1 MKFHFEKSLQYPST
15 RGIIRDIIEKIPE
28 RIGCILKLLSDLFL
42 TFAKVG
48 LFTFGGGYAMISII
62 ADTCV
67 EKKRWITHDEMM
79 DITVIAESTPGP
91 IAINAATYVGH
102 RQAGIPG
109 SVAATV
115 GMVLPSFVIIYLISS
130 VLDNFLE
137 IAWIA
142 NAFRGI
148 KIGVGLLILRVAVNM
163 LKKMKP
169 MPMPRIIAG
178 CAFAVM
184 LTVNFL
190 ALKFSSISLMLLAG
204 SVSLLIFLV
213 KGKKGGAGK

>member
-1 MKFHFEKSLQYPST
+1 MN
-15 RGIIRDIIEKIPE
+15 
-28 RIGCILKLLSDLFL
+28 LLLELFL
-42 TFAKVG
+42 TFAKIG

-62 ADTCV
+62 ESTCV
-67 EKKRWITHDEMM
+67 EQKKWITHEEMM

-91 IAINAATYVGH
+91 IAINAATYVGCK
-102 RQAGIPG
+102 QAGISG

-148 KIGVGLLILRVAVNM
+148 KIGVGLLIFRVAVNM
-163 LKKMKP
+163 VKKMKP
-169 MPMPRIIAG
+169 KPMPRIIAG

-190 ALKFSSISLMLLAG
+190 ALDFSSITLMILAG
-204 SVSLLIFLV
+204 TVGLLVFLSK
-213 KGKKGGAGK
+213 KGKGGAEG

>member
-1 MKFHFEKSLQYPST
+1 MN
-15 RGIIRDIIEKIPE
+15 
-28 RIGCILKLLSDLFL
+28 LLLDLFL
-42 TFAKVG
+42 TFGKVG
-48 LFTFGGGYAMISII
+48 LFTFGGGFAMISII
-62 ADTCV
+62 EDTCV

-102 RQAGIPG
+102 KQAGLPG

-130 VLDNFLE
+130 LLDNFLD
-137 IAWIA
+137 ILWIA

-163 LKKMKP
+163 LQKMKP

-178 CAFAVM
+178 IACAVM

-190 ALKFSSISLMLLAG
+190 SVKFSSITLMILAG
-204 SVSLLIFLV
+204 AASLLIFLA
-213 KGKKGGAGK
+213 KEKKGGAAK

>member
-1 MKFHFEKSLQYPST
+1 MN
-15 RGIIRDIIEKIPE
+15 
-28 RIGCILKLLSDLFL
+28 LLTDLFL

-67 EKKRWITHDEMM
+67 EKKQWITHDEMM

-102 RQAGIPG
+102 KHAGIPG
-109 SVAATV
+109 SIAATA

-137 IAWIA
+137 IVWIA

-163 LKKMKP
+163 LKKMNP
-169 MPMPRIIAG
+169 QPLPRIIAG

-190 ALKFSSISLMLLAG
+190 TLKFSSITLMILAG
-204 SVSLLIFLV
+204 SASLGIFLARA
-213 KGKKGGAGK
+213 GKGGAAK

>member
-1 MKFHFEKSLQYPST
+1 M
-15 RGIIRDIIEKIPE
+15 
-28 RIGCILKLLSDLFL
+28 KLLFDLFF

-62 ADTCV
+62 EDACV

-102 RQAGIPG
+102 KRAGIPG
-109 SVAATV
+109 SIAATV
-115 GMVLPSFVIIYLISS
+115 GMVLPSFVIIYLISN

-148 KIGVGLLILRVAVNM
+148 RIGVGLLILRVALTM
-163 LKKMKP
+163 LKKTKP
-169 MPMPRIIAG
+169 MPFPRLIAG
-178 CAFAVM
+178 CAFAAM

-190 ALKFSSISLMLLAG
+190 SLKFSSITLMILAG
-204 SVSLLIFLV
+204 SVSLVIFLM
-213 KGKKGGAGK
+213 KEKKGGAGK